1 MLTTLSKLNSNM
13 DFCYFIGIDIA
24 KETLDWAVYN
34 HQGVQLS
41 THTPNTLAGIK
52 TALAEFK
59 ALPGWNSKLAVFCME
74 HTGIYNAHLLQQ
86 LYELKLAVWLESSLQ
101 IKQAG
106 GMQRGKTDKV
116 DAQRIAQYAYRFRD
130 QMRLWQPP
138 REVIQKLAF
147 LSATRQRLNQAY
159 NLLAVPVAEQETF
172 IGKSLQKTLKGNV
185 QKSLTALKDEQK
197 AVEQQIKELIQADAR
212 LKELFDLM
220 VSVPGIGPVIAT
232 ELLVATNEMQTIND
246 PKKLACH
253 AGVAPFEYRSGTSIR
268 GKTRV
273 SHQARKRLKS
283 LIHMGTMSAIQVK
296 GDLQDYYL
304 RKLGEGKHTMLVLN
318 AVRNKLIH
326 RVCAVVRR
334 GEKYDKNYAPA
345 LA

>member
-1 MLTTLSKLNSNM
+1 M

-24 KETLDWAVYN
+24 KETLDWAVYTQ
-34 HQGVQLS
+34 QGLQLS
-41 THTPNTLAGIK
+41 LQTPNTLTGIK
-52 TALAEFK
+52 TALTELK
-59 ALPGWNSKLAVFCME
+59 ALPSWNPKQAVFCME
-74 HTGIYNAHLLQQ
+74 HTGIYNAHLLDV
-86 LYELKLAVWLESSLQ
+86 LYEQKLSIWLESSLQ

-130 QMRLWQPP
+130 QMRLWEPP
-138 REVIQKLAF
+138 REIIQKLAF
-147 LSATRQRLNQAY
+147 LSATRQRINQAY

-172 IGKSLQKTLKGNV
+172 ISRSLQKTAPADRLKSNV
-185 QKSLTALKDEQK
+185 KKPLSALKEEQK
-197 AVEQQIKELIQADAR
+197 AVEQAIKQLIEADTR

-232 ELLVATNEMQTIND
+232 ELLIATNEMQTIND

-253 AGVAPFEYRSGTSIR
+253 AGVAPFEFRSGTSIR

-296 GDLQDYYL
+296 GDLQDYYQ
-304 RKLGEGKHTMLVLN
+304 RKLGEGKHMMLVLN

-326 RVCAVVRR
+326 RVCAIVRR
-334 GEKYDKNYAPA
+334 GEKYDKSYMPT

>member
-1 MLTTLSKLNSNM
+1 M

-24 KETLDWAVYN
+24 KDTLDWAIYT
-34 HQGVQLS
+34 QEGIQLS
-41 THTPNTLAGIK
+41 THTPNTLVGIK
-52 TALAEFK
+52 AALAEFK
-59 ALPGWNSKLAVFCME
+59 PLPGWNPKQAVFCME
-74 HTGIYNAHLLQQ
+74 HTGIYNAHLLEF
-86 LYELKLAVWLESSLQ
+86 LYHQNLAIWLESSLQ

-116 DAQRIAQYAYRFRD
+116 DAQRIAQYAYRFCD

-138 REVIQKLAF
+138 RQVLQTLAF
-147 LSATRQRLNQAY
+147 LSTTRQRLNQAY

-172 IGKSLQKTLKGNV
+172 ISKSLQKTLAGNV
-185 QKSLTALKDEQK
+185 KKSLTILKEEQK
-197 AVEQQIKELIQADAR
+197 SVEQAIKQLIEADPR

-220 VSVPGIGPVIAT
+220 ASVPGIGPVIAT
-232 ELLVATNEMQTIND
+232 ELLITTNEMQTIND
-246 PKKLACH
+246 AKKLACH
-253 AGVAPFEYRSGTSIR
+253 AGVAPFEYRSGTSVR
-268 GKTRV
+268 GKTKV
-273 SHQARKRLKS
+273 SHQARKRLKA
-283 LIHMGTMSAIQVK
+283 LIHMGTMSAIQMK
-296 GDLQDYYL
+296 GDLQDYYV

-334 GEKYDKNYAPA
+334 GEKYDKNYKPV

>member
-1 MLTTLSKLNSNM
+1 M

-24 KETLDWAVYN
+24 KETLDWAVYTQ
-34 HQGVQLS
+34 QGLQLS
-41 THTPNTLAGIK
+41 LQTPNTLTGIK
-52 TALAEFK
+52 TALTELK
-59 ALPGWNSKLAVFCME
+59 ALPSWNPKQAVFCME
-74 HTGIYNAHLLQQ
+74 HTGIYNAHLLDV
-86 LYELKLAVWLESSLQ
+86 LYEQKLSIWLESSLQ

-130 QMRLWQPP
+130 QMRLWEPP
-138 REVIQKLAF
+138 REIIQKLAF
-147 LSATRQRLNQAY
+147 LSATRQRINQAY

-172 IGKSLQKTLKGNV
+172 ISRSLQKTAPADRLKSNV
-185 QKSLTALKDEQK
+185 KKPLSALKEEQK
-197 AVEQQIKELIQADAR
+197 AVEQAIKQLIEADTR

-232 ELLVATNEMQTIND
+232 ELLIATNEMQTIND

-253 AGVAPFEYRSGTSIR
+253 AGVAPFEFRSGTSIR

-296 GDLQDYYL
+296 GDLQDYYQ

-326 RVCAVVRR
+326 RVCAIVRR
-334 GEKYDKNYAPA
+334 GEKYDKSYMPT

>member
-1 MLTTLSKLNSNM
+1 M

-24 KETLDWAVYN
+24 KETLDWAVYTQ
-34 HQGVQLS
+34 QGVQLN
-41 THTPNTLAGIK
+41 THTLNTLAGIK

-59 ALPGWNSKLAVFCME
+59 ALPGWNPKQAVFCME
-74 HTGIYNAHLLQQ
+74 HTGIYNAHLLQL

-130 QMRLWQPP
+130 QMRLWEPP
-138 REVIQKLAF
+138 REIIQKLAF

-159 NLLAVPVAEQETF
+159 NLLAVPVDEQESF
-172 IGKSLQKTLKGNV
+172 ISKSLQKTLKANV
-185 QKSLTALKDEQK
+185 QKSLTALKGEQK

-232 ELLVATNEMQTIND
+232 ELLIATNEMQTINE

-268 GKTRV
+268 GKTKV

-296 GDLQDYYL
+296 GDLQDYYV

-334 GEKYDKNYAPA
+334 GQKYDKNYASA

>member
-1 MLTTLSKLNSNM
+1 M

-24 KETLDWAVYN
+24 KDTLDWAVYTQ
-34 HQGVQLS
+34 QGVRLS

-52 TALAEFK
+52 TAFAQFK
-59 ALPGWNSKLAVFCME
+59 ALPGWNPKQAVFCME
-74 HTGIYNAHLLQQ
+74 HTGIYNAHLLDLLDQQ
-86 LYELKLAVWLESSLQ
+86 KLAIWLESSLQ

-106 GMQRGKTDKV
+106 GMQRGKTDKI

-130 QMRLWQPP
+130 QMCLWQPP
-138 REVIQKLAF
+138 REIIQKLAF

-185 QKSLTALKDEQK
+185 KKSLTALQEEQK
-197 AVEQQIKELIQADAR
+197 VVEQQIKDLIQTDAR
-212 LKELFDLM
+212 LKELFDLI

-232 ELLVATNEMQTIND
+232 ELLVATNEMQTISD

-253 AGVAPFEYRSGTSIR
+253 AGVAPFEYRSGTSVR

-304 RKLGEGKHTMLVLN
+304 RKIGEGKHTMLVLN

-334 GEKYDKNYAPA
+334 GEKYDKNYTIA

>member
-1 MLTTLSKLNSNM
+1 M

-24 KETLDWAVYN
+24 KDTLDWAVYTQ
-34 HQGVQLS
+34 QGVHLS
-41 THTPNTLAGIK
+41 IHTPNTPAGVK
-52 TALAEFK
+52 TALSEFK
-59 ALPGWNSKLAVFCME
+59 TLSGWNPKQAVFCME
-74 HTGIYNAHLLQQ
+74 HTGIYNTHLLKL

-116 DAQRIAQYAYRFRD
+116 DARRIAQYAYRFRD
-130 QMRLWQPP
+130 QIRLWEPP
-138 REVIQKLAF
+138 REVIQQLAF
-147 LSATRQRLNQAY
+147 LSAIRQRLNQAY

-172 IGKSLQKTLKGNV
+172 IKKSLQKTLTTNV
-185 QKSLTALKDEQK
+185 NKSLTALKDEQK
-197 AVEQQIKELIQADAR
+197 AVEQQIKELIQADPR

-232 ELLVATNEMQTIND
+232 ELLITTNEMQTIND

-253 AGVAPFEYRSGTSIR
+253 AGVAPFEYRSGSSIR

-283 LIHMGTMSAIQVK
+283 LLHMGTMSAIQVK
-296 GDLQDYYL
+296 GDLQEYYL
-304 RKLGEGKHTMLVLN
+304 RKLAEGKHTMLVLN

-334 GEKYDKNYAPA
+334 GEKYEKNYVPA